1 MVYPSLRRR
10 GLELPE
16 GFESVITKPDIMYKS
31 NLTIA
36 VVGKHHLLKE

>member
-10 GLELPE
+10 GLE